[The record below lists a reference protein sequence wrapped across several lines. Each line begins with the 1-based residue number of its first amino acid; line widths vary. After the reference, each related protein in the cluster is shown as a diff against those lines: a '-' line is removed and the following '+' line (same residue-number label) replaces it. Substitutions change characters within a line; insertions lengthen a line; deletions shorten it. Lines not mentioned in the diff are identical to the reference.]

1 MNRVI
6 EALEII
12 QNNLS
17 TALPDPIRPWSLAHR
32 IPVSTRG
39 ILVSGARGVGKTT
52 LLLNSA
58 PQRSLYF
65 SADNPLV
72 SAHSL
77 AEIARAAFNQ
87 GYDGLIIDEVHHAR
101 DWALQ
106 LKSIYDSNPRRF
118 VWASDSSSLILRTG
132 HADLSRRFPKHEIPL
147 LSFRE
152 YLNLKCHLDFKA
164 MKLWQIPREEARLIL
179 NAVNVIAEFR
189 EHRKAGMRPFFLEHS
204 YQAKLL
210 ATLEKS
216 LFHDVPYFVPQIQ
229 ESHIG
234 LMNAVI
240 GHLATSP
247 IPTVNIDSL
256 CRDWAVGK
264 EKVYS
269 LLNTLEH
276 IGVIHI
282 VGYRGAVKVGK
293 GAKLLLADPSL
304 YECLGGNTGTAREAY
319 VVTMLKA
326 AGHQVFACKD
336 ETLGDYEVGKTI
348 IEIGGSTKKPKKSD
362 YVIRDDVEAPGA
374 RIVPLW
380 CLGFLY

>member
-1 MNRVI
+1 MSRVI

-12 QNNLS
+12 QDNLLS
-17 TALPDPIRPWSLAHR
+17 ALPTSIRPWSLAHR
-32 IPVSTRG
+32 LPESTRG
-39 ILVSGARGVGKTT
+39 VLVTGARGVGKTT
-52 LLLNSA
+52 LLLSSA

-72 SAHSL
+72 SAHSIT
-77 AEIARAAFNQ
+77 EIAHEAFNR
-87 GYDGLIIDEVHHAR
+87 GFDGLIIDEVHHAR
-101 DWALQ
+101 NWALQ
-106 LKSIYDSNPRRF
+106 LKSIYDSHPRRF
-118 VWASDSSSLILRTG
+118 IWASDSSSLVLRTG
-132 HADLSRRFPKHEIPL
+132 HADLSRRFPKLEIPL

-152 YLNLKCHLDFKA
+152 YLNLKLQLDFKA
-164 MKLWQIPREEARLIL
+164 MSLWQIPREEARLIL
-179 NAVNVIAEFR
+179 NAINVIAEFR
-189 EHRKAGMRPFFLEHS
+189 EHRKAGMRPFFLEPS

-247 IPTVNIDSL
+247 VPTVNIDSL

-282 VGYRGAVKVGK
+282 VGYRGTAKVGK

-326 AGHQVFACKD
+326 AGYSVYASKD
-336 ETLGDYEVGKTI
+336 ETLGDYEIGDAT
-348 IEIGGSTKKPKKSD
+348 IEIGGSTKKSKKSD
-362 YVIRDDVEAPGA
+362 YVIRDDVEAPGE
-374 RIVPLW
+374 RIIPLW